1 MCTALGCT
9 QCICLCLLTSLVQ
22 FMSVSVAFWEIM
34 RLARFW
40 VNSDK
45 WDRLCEL
52 SDMMGNS
59 LSVLKYTLHFLQS
72 HIWVLDNVEFPS
84 VHLCYGFLSTSFE
97 GREIH
102 KIPGY
107 YGLSP
112 TLLDFASFVSCWV
125 FTASALQKSS
135 SSIKQGLVSTMW
147 VLRKAF
153 KSWAGDVVSHCPL
166 PDTGRATFITAL
178 VGMLREEIIAVKVQH
193 TPHKATYFLETLVAQ
208 HCKMR
213 KGL

>member
-112 TLLDFASFVSCWV
+112 TLFDFASFVGCS
-125 FTASALQKSS
+125 L
-135 SSIKQGLVSTMW
+135 
-147 VLRKAF
+147 
-153 KSWAGDVVSHCPL
+153 PL
-166 PDTGRATFITAL
+166 PCKSCHQASSKDLSAPCGCSERLSRAEL
-178 VGMLREEIIAVKVQH
+178 GMWCHIVHYL
-193 TPHKATYFLETLVAQ
+193 TLERPPSSRPWWG
-208 HCKMR
+208 C
-213 KGL
+213 